1 MKDRRYVILRKYL
14 GTGEIC
20 GYCENSFSMSFEK
33 NRVKV
38 YGCVLKTGDKTAQ
51 DNYQNYIYQ
60 KYNGQKRYKGV
71 RNANSPNQK
80 LWYELRKTVN
90 SLREEDKG
98 NKYEYKVFRLGKR
111 CPIEVDFTEYN
122 MMKSR
127 KMKYDKY
134 LWRNQP
140 ILAVNPEKW

>member
-1 MKDRRYVILRKYL
+1 MKDRRYVILRKDL
-14 GTGEIC
+14 NTGEIC

-51 DNYQNYIYQ
+51 ENYQYYID
-60 KYNGQKRYKGV
+60 NQKRYKGV
-71 RNANSPNQK
+71 RNAKSPNQK
-80 LWYELRKTVN
+80 LWYELRQTVN
-90 SLREEDKG
+90 SLREKDKG

-111 CPIEVDFTEYN
+111 CPVEVDFTEYN
-122 MMKSR
+122 LMRSQ